1 MKQFIRDYLTF
12 NKRERN
18 GLFVLLTIIT
28 LLIVY
33 LSVSYKFNK
42 PEKVDFSKFEKEIEQ
57 FNESAQLINDS
68 IKQTNGNKY
77 KYQKAE
83 QEQLIIAENTES
95 VENTQPEY
103 FNFNP
108 NNLANNEWQ
117 RLGLTDKQIQT
128 IKNYEAKGGNFRRK
142 EDVKKMYC
150 IPEKQYLSLEPYIQ
164 IPIEKKVFPN
174 CEAMKSETKNPT
186 SANIIVELNT
196 ADSAQLTKIKGIGP
210 FYAKTIIKY
219 RNSLGGF
226 VAKAQLLEMWKFDF
240 DKFEEIEKFIRVDA
254 TKIKKININTCT
266 AEELKHPYLN
276 WNIANAIFSYRNK
289 HGKYKNLEEI
299 KKTDLVDDETY
310 RKIAPYLILE

>member
-18 GLFVLLTIIT
+18 GLFVLFSIIT
-28 LLIVY
+28 LLIIY
-33 LSVSYKFNK
+33 LNISDKFIEPK
-42 PEKVDFSKFEKEIEQ
+42 KVDFSKFEKEIEI
-57 FNESAQLINDS
+57 FNTSAQLINDS
-68 IKQTNGNKY
+68 VTQANENKNRY
-77 KYQKAE
+77 RKEVPE
-83 QEQLIIAENTES
+83 QPVVVENSES

-103 FNFNP
+103 FNFDP
-108 NNLANNEWQ
+108 NNLTVDEWQ

-128 IKNYEAKGGNFRRK
+128 IKNYEAKGGKFRHK

-150 IPEKQYLSLEPYIQ
+150 ISEKLYMSLEPYIQ
-164 IPIEKKVFPN
+164 IPIEKKVFPKY
-174 CEAMKSETKNPT
+174 EAAKSEPKNSS
-186 SANIIVELNT
+186 SARIVVELNT
-196 ADSAQLTKIKGIGP
+196 ADSAQLTMVKGIGA

-226 VAKAQLLEMWKFDF
+226 VAKVQLMEMWKFDF

-254 TKIKKININTCT
+254 SKVKKLNINTCT
-266 AEELKHPYLN
+266 AEELKHPYFN

-310 RKIAPYLILE
+310 RKIVPYLILE